1 MFYQI
6 HSHLN
11 KCIYLLFVEN
21 VLVLSQLICKYKCVR
36 VMHNPKEN
44 IAHNILTICFS
55 TKQYNI

>member
-1 MFYQI
+1 M
-6 HSHLN
+6 HL
-11 KCIYLLFVEN
+11 LLFLFVEN

-55 TKQYNI
+55 TKQYNS